1 MALIPPRRRSPH
13 ITFRKFIQRRETMSR
28 QEAVKA
34 KIQDRL
40 EELKTLRDNIRMDLQ
55 LASMELR
62 DEWKNLEKK
71 LIDPSAAAEQLRD
84 VTAETIERLAGELRG
99 FRARL
104 RNGADTTVAAIMTR
118 SPITCAPDNSLA
130 QAVTMMWD
138 RDIGW
143 LPVVDGEGHVA
154 GVITDRD
161 AVIAACTRGKR
172 LDELQVGSVMSNDV
186 AACTPE
192 ASPQEALALLRSR
205 RLHRLAVVSSTGQ
218 LAGVVTLNDVV
229 RALERRLD
237 GVARAG
243 GPHEIVHSLAI
254 IAEPRAAQGAAAN

>member
-1 MALIPPRRRSPH
+1 
-13 ITFRKFIQRRETMSR
+13 MSR

-34 KIQDRL
+34 KFQDRL
-40 EELKTLRDNIRMDLQ
+40 EELKALRDNIRMDLQ
-55 LASMELR
+55 LASMEVR

-104 RNGADTTVAAIMTR
+104 RTGADATVAAIMTK
-118 SPITCAPDNSLA
+118 SPASSAPGDSLA
-130 QAVTMMWD
+130 QAVTTMWH

-143 LPVVDGEGHVA
+143 LPVVDAQGHVA

-161 AVIAACTRGKR
+161 AAIAACTRGKR
-172 LDELQVGSVMSNDV
+172 MDEIQVDTVMTTDV
-186 AACTPE
+186 ASCTPE
-192 ASPQEALALLRSR
+192 TSPQEALALLRSR
-205 RLHRLAVVSSTGQ
+205 RLRRLAVVAPSGQ
-218 LAGVVTLNDVV
+218 LAGVVTLNDVT
-229 RALERRLD
+229 RALDRRLD

-243 GPHEIVHSLAI
+243 GPQELVHALAM
-254 IAEPRAAQGAAAN
+254 IAEPRAPQKHG